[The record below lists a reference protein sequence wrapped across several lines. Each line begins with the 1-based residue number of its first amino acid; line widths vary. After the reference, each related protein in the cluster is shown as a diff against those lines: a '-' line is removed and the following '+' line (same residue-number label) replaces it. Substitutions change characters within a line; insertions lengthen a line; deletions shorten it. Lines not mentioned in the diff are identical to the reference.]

1 MEQYS
6 TTRTITSS
14 SSNTSSQLI
23 VIIVFLLAL
32 MAPMTS
38 QLSDE
43 QQCPTSCRCLDRSSV
58 VVCSD
63 VSHVPAAL
71 PASTLLLDLD
81 HNRISLLP
89 NSSFRSSTLRRL
101 EILSVEDNG
110 LLHIEPGA
118 LATLHELRIIRLG
131 RNHLS
136 TLPRELFAACRRLQA
151 SCQQLP

>member
-1 MEQYS
+1 M
-6 TTRTITSS
+6 
-14 SSNTSSQLI
+14 
-23 VIIVFLLAL
+23 V
-32 MAPMTS
+32 PMTS

-101 EILSVEDNG
+101 EILSVEETDCCTSS
-110 LLHIEPGA
+110 PGRWRRSTSCA
-118 LATLHELRIIRLG
+118 SSGSAATTCRPCRGNSLPPAADCRQVVNNFRVKDGHE
-131 RNHLS
+131 HLS
-136 TLPRELFAACRRLQA
+136 RLAYKSRQ
-151 SCQQLP
+151 PKFVDD